1 MRIWTNHSTTKVKVK
16 VLVTQSCPTLCDPMD
31 YSPPSSSVHG
41 ILQARILEW
50 VVIPFSRGSFGPR
63 DQTHVY
69 CIAGRFFTN
78 WATREAHHQTL
89 RQKLPLLLLE
99 FSVQSTSFAEAHDDV
114 QQMVPLPPMALC
126 RWQHWVLHLRQE
138 LSFLSSN
145 LILSAEAF
153 WSFSFLMTYCHS
165 RWSVTVTSP
174 YWSHP
179 QSGRWGAR
187 DHMVLVVAEEAWP
200 GCQARGP
207 THRIV
212 AAIGYLTSFMRK
224 SLLYDICLVTV
235 YWVLN

>member
-1 MRIWTNHSTTKVKVK
+1 MFQPCCSGSQAHRKSLIHPFWWCFALVRKTFWACRARWRKYFSCKYCRAMRIWTNHSTTKVKVK

-63 DQTHVY
+63 DQTQVY

-153 WSFSFLMTYCHS
+153 RSEERRVGKECRS
-165 RWSVTVTSP
+165 RWSP
-174 YWSHP
+174 YH
-179 QSGRWGAR
+179 
-187 DHMVLVVAEEAWP
+187 
-200 GCQARGP
+200 
-207 THRIV
+207 
-212 AAIGYLTSFMRK
+212 
-224 SLLYDICLVTV
+224 
-235 YWVLN
+235 